1 MSLGVERLVG
11 FSFLVT
17 MMKRE
22 CKKTKEQKK
31 RGRLFG
37 LQRARKEASPARS
50 PHAGRAFL
58 DLSHCEA

>member
-1 MSLGVERLVG
+1 VG